1 MAAIV
6 NRRHRRRRQNRVLRR
21 PRVFRDLS
29 NPLENLEEDEI
40 YQRYRFSPASIYFI
54 LGGIHDRVESDTA
67 RNRAIPPL
75 IKLLLFLRYVATGA
89 HLRLIGDSLNVS
101 ECTAGRA
108 VKSVAQAIVDVFMNC
123 IKFPVGEMASRVKE
137 GFRRIASKSSIN

>member
-89 HLRLIGDSLNVS
+89 HLCLIGDSLNVS

-108 VKSVAQAIVDVFMNC
+108 VKSI
-123 IKFPVGEMASRVKE
+123 I
-137 GFRRIASKSSIN
+137 SKD